1 MMKFN
6 LEDIL
11 SAIKSADSLG
21 FCLECGQEH
30 DGIEP
35 DARKYKCEK
44 CGAMKVY
51 GAEEVLLTFTY

>member
-1 MMKFN
+1 MKIN
-6 LEDIL
+6 IDDVIHAVECD
-11 SAIKSADSLG
+11 DSLG
-21 FCLECGQEH
+21 FCLECGEEH

-51 GAEEVLLTFTY
+51 GAEEISLTFAY